1 MDKKKQQVKFKKLV
15 QNFDTNDLDFSK
27 ILPYLTGELEVNL
40 EDFRGNDIG
49 KWNAIKTLWQL
60 EQLNDPK
67 RSRRTRSRSRVWTSP
82 QAYKFLVQ
90 WSNAVLLRI
99 LGIKLFEY
107 LKSPNSPLTSSKGW
121 KYIDR
126 LEGQFLDE
134 LRSVVANIE
143 EGFARP
149 TTSEYLKFLGYSQ
162 GSLKEAR
169 GDIERMQQDGLIKS
183 IKGSFI
189 DILGIDLKSW
199 NEWAKDPANSSNILN
214 YPLKKNKGSYRTLKD
229 IRGDCFTYEMF
240 IELINKTDY
249 LLQKLVES
257 LEKKLDGE
265 RKGYMVDQ
273 ARISG

>member
-134 LRSVVANIE
+134 LR
-143 EGFARP
+143 
-149 TTSEYLKFLGYSQ
+149 
-162 GSLKEAR
+162 
-169 GDIERMQQDGLIKS
+169 
-183 IKGSFI
+183 
-189 DILGIDLKSW
+189 
-199 NEWAKDPANSSNILN
+199 
-214 YPLKKNKGSYRTLKD
+214 
-229 IRGDCFTYEMF
+229 
-240 IELINKTDY
+240 
-249 LLQKLVES
+249 
-257 LEKKLDGE
+257 
-265 RKGYMVDQ
+265 
-273 ARISG
+273 